1 MNLSTGGAS
10 RGESGHPTEAF
21 HLDSSTMLALLGG
34 GFISIIEIFF
44 VCLLCFILLIVL
56 FCFSLLFCPD
66 IFLYSP
72 PVDIDQL
79 KLILRLVGTPGAELL
94 KKISSESVS

>member
-1 MNLSTGGAS
+1 MKSPLWLGLGVL
-10 RGESGHPTEAF
+10 RFCYWGV
-21 HLDSSTMLALLGG
+21 LL
-34 GFISIIEIFF
+34 
-44 VCLLCFILLIVL
+44 VCFCFVL
-56 FCFSLLFCPD
+56 FVVCFSFLFCPN

-72 PVDIDQL
+72 PLDIDQL

>member
-1 MNLSTGGAS
+1 MLTVA
-10 RGESGHPTEAF
+10 TLQKEAF
-21 HLDSSTMLALLGG
+21 HPESSTMLALFG
-34 GFISIIEIFF
+34 GFHFHYWG
-44 VCLLCFILLIVL
+44 VL
-56 FCFSLLFCPD
+56 FVVFYFAHYCFVCFSLLFCPD

-72 PVDIDQL
+72 PLDIDQL

>member
-1 MNLSTGGAS
+1 MLRVATLQKPSTQIIPPCWPCLGAS
-10 RGESGHPTEAF
+10 FP
-21 HLDSSTMLALLGG
+21 LLGC
-34 GFISIIEIFF
+34 F
-44 VCLLCFILLIVL
+44 VCLLCLILLIVVL
-56 FCFSLLFCPD
+56 FCSSLLFCPD

-72 PVDIDQL
+72 PLDIDQL

>member
-1 MNLSTGGAS
+1 MLKVTLQKPST
-10 RGESGHPTEAF
+10 RLVPPCWPY
-21 HLDSSTMLALLGG
+21 LGV
-34 GFISIIEIFF
+34 FISIIGMF
-44 VCLLCFILLIVL
+44 CLLCFILLIIVL

-72 PVDIDQL
+72 PLDIDQL